1 MEKTKDNTGLTLNI
15 AFNYGGRDEIV
26 KAMQKVGQKLQN
38 NEIIKMEIAGVETEI
53 DSTMT
58 DIRIEAKSGF
68 NVGMENNNFVILNTT
83 LTNDLIN
90 EGIAREIVSKVQQMR
105 KNVNLEL
112 TDRIIINYNATEE
125 IIAAVNEYADYIKRE
140 TLATEI
146 KVSDDTTEEFSVN
159 DSVIKIAIRKK

>member
-1 MEKTKDNTGLTLNI
+1 
-15 AFNYGGRDEIV
+15 
-26 KAMQKVGQKLQN
+26 
-38 NEIIKMEIAGVETEI
+38 
-53 DSTMT
+53 
-58 DIRIEAKSGF
+58 
-68 NVGMENNNFVILNTT
+68 MENNNFVILNTT

-105 KNVNLEL
+105 KSINLEL

>member
-1 MEKTKDNTGLTLNI
+1 MTL
-15 AFNYGGRDEIV
+15 
-26 KAMQKVGQKLQN
+26 KKLQN

>member
-1 MEKTKDNTGLTLNI
+1 
-15 AFNYGGRDEIV
+15 
-26 KAMQKVGQKLQN
+26 
-38 NEIIKMEIAGVETEI
+38 MEIAGVETEI

-159 DSVIKIAIRKK
+159 DSVIKIAIRKNNGKMVMGPRSSVG